1 MLKMRSSLQS
11 PRYRDLIFY
20 VLLSISCFLILTA
33 IFEILGNRKQ
43 NSDEIEDHYLLEDTS
58 TKAKLPT
65 YAECLMEDTVKYKLA
80 VHLDEDEKKY
90 EKNDI

>member
-1 MLKMRSSLQS
+1 MSL
-11 PRYRDLIFY
+11 LG
-20 VLLSISCFLILTA
+20 ISCFLILTA

-80 VHLDEDEKKY
+80 VHLDEEEKKY